1 MPADDS
7 GRDRNVEHPGVPLR
21 SNSSAVAVVARAR
34 KRTGRRCVSR
44 VAIGAAVV
52 LATATGPAW
61 AADGFSLKLSG
72 PSGGVVGQPI
82 VLTASGANPAPA
94 DYPYPT
100 YLDVEAFRPSVV
112 PTCPS
117 TQSAAGGLASG
128 TGGAILAWDVQ
139 MNVDA
144 SGAFSIPFGFTP
156 GTPGPVLL
164 CGYTAGLAG
173 ETLALGS
180 LTLPVR
186 AAGVSAPPTQ
196 SAKPPARP
204 NAASIALDARR
215 GIRSC
220 HALLGPKQGRGCVRH
235 VVKRANAACRRLRSL
250 PSRTRCLR
258 AVRTTAKRYS

>member
-1 MPADDS
+1 M
-7 GRDRNVEHPGVPLR
+7 
-21 SNSSAVAVVARAR
+21 ARAR
-34 KRTGRRCVSR
+34 KRAVRGRASR
-44 VAIGAAVV
+44 VVIGTAVV

-72 PSGGVVGQPI
+72 SSGAVVGQPI
-82 VLTASGANPAPA
+82 VLTANGTNPAPA

-144 SGAFSIPFGFTP
+144 SGAFSIPFGMTP
-156 GTPGPVLL
+156 AAPGPVLV

-173 ETLALGS
+173 ETLASDS
-180 LTLPVR
+180 LTLSVR
-186 AAGVSAPPTQ
+186 AAGASNHP
-196 SAKPPARP
+196 SKP
-204 NAASIALDARR
+204 AANIALDARR

-220 HALLGPKQGRGCVRH
+220 LALLGRTQGRGCVRH
-235 VVKRANAACRRLRSL
+235 VVNRANAACRRLRSRQ
-250 PSRTRCLR
+250 SRTRCLR
-258 AVRTTAKRYS
+258 DVHATARKYS